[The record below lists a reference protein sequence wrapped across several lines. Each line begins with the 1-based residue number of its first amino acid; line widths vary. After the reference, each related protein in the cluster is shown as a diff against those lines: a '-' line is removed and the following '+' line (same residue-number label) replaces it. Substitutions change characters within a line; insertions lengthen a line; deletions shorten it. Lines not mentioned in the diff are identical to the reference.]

1 MPRPVHFEIH
11 ASDPEPVREFYEQ
24 LFGWEFEKW
33 GDQDYWLITTGEDG
47 EPGVNGG
54 MLPRQGPRPD
64 VDAPVSAW
72 VMSVDVPDC
81 QGYLDKAIALGADQ
95 ALPVM
100 DMSGVGK
107 VAYFKDPD
115 GNIVG
120 LYEDVRSAG

>member
-11 ASDPEPVREFYEQ
+11 ASDPEALREFYEQ
-24 LFGWEFEKW
+24 LFGWSVEKW
-33 GDQDYWLITTGEDG
+33 GDQPYWLVTTGEDG
-47 EPGVNGG
+47 QPGVNGAI
-54 MLPRQGPRPD
+54 LPRQGPRPA

-81 QGYLDKAIALGADQ
+81 QGFLDKAIGLGADQ

-100 DMSGVGK
+100 AIPGAGR

-115 GNIVG
+115 GNVVG
-120 LYEDVRSAG
+120 LYQDDPSAA